1 MFYLAGKYSLGST
14 SHYYLPP
21 GLGPRILFLGEPMKI
36 SINGAETESSFQGE
50 TLKEVLD
57 AIVKSHEGTYIRRV
71 WMDGQEVSSS
81 AQDTLM
87 TSTSSVDLLELELA
101 NMKDLLATNL
111 GNAKEYLEK
120 LIPGFQK
127 AADLFRMGNEQE
139 AHKFYLQILDGID
152 WVSQVSQT
160 IVSSRENEL
169 EGQDLKERQEKLTGF
184 MAQMLEA
191 NQNQDWVLL
200 ADLLEYEMIPFY
212 EGWQEMLSRIEA

>member
-1 MFYLAGKYSLGST
+1 
-14 SHYYLPP
+14 
-21 GLGPRILFLGEPMKI
+21 MKI
-36 SINGAETESSFQGE
+36 SINGAETEESSFQGE

-57 AIVKSHEGTYIRRV
+57 AILKNRQDSYIRRI
-71 WMDGQEVSSS
+71 WLEGQEVSSS

-87 TSTSSVDLLELELA
+87 TSTSSIELLELELA
-101 NMKDLLATNL
+101 YLKDLLANNL

-139 AHKFYLQILDGID
+139 AHKYYLQILDGID
-152 WVSQVSQT
+152 WFSQVVLN
-160 IVSSRENEL
+160 IVKSRGNEV
-169 EGQDLKERQEKLTGF
+169 EGQSLGDRQESLTGL

-191 NQNQDWVLL
+191 NQNQDWVML

-212 EGWQEMLSRIEA
+212 KDWQETLSRFNA

>member
-1 MFYLAGKYSLGST
+1 
-14 SHYYLPP
+14 
-21 GLGPRILFLGEPMKI
+21 MKI
-36 SINGAETESSFQGE
+36 SINGAETEESSFQGE

-57 AIVKSHEGTYIRRV
+57 AILKSRQDSYIRRI
-71 WMDGQEVSSS
+71 WLEGQEVSSS

-87 TSTSSVDLLELELA
+87 TSTSSIELLELELA
-101 NMKDLLATNL
+101 YLADLLANNL

-152 WVSQVSQT
+152 WFSQVVLN
-160 IVSSRENEL
+160 IVKSRGNQV
-169 EGQDLKERQEKLTGF
+169 EGQSLGDRQEKLPGL

-191 NQNQDWVLL
+191 NQNQDWVLM
-200 ADLLEYEMIPFY
+200 ADLLEYEMIPYY
-212 EGWQEMLSRIEA
+212 EDWQETLSHINA

>member
-1 MFYLAGKYSLGST
+1 
-14 SHYYLPP
+14 
-21 GLGPRILFLGEPMKI
+21 MKI
-36 SINGAETESSFQGE
+36 SINGAEAEESSFQGE

-139 AHKFYLQILDGID
+139 AHKFYLQFLDGID